1 MVEHKTDTKGLRDP
15 FVSVIICTIGTRQSL
30 EPCLQSVLSQSYPNF
45 EVLVVLNGD
54 SAKALIPSLKRY
66 PIRLLYESHLGV
78 CRARNQA
85 IQQAS
90 GNVLCFID
98 DDAVAHP
105 QWLREIV
112 KGFGDQSVAC
122 AVGRVVPDGPTYFPS
137 EDTRFFFGDRALSA
151 WTLGPEGNW
160 YQAVLSGNVI
170 GFGCNMAFRGDFF
183 QNCTLFPEDLGAGSL
198 IGAGDENYMY
208 VQVLKNGFRIFHNP
222 EAVVTHYFDRDPIN
236 RKRRVKQLYAAN
248 VACRL
253 KLLVEDKGHRW
264 DSLKKFT
271 MSFLK
276 FLRPP
281 SQRSQNDVAV
291 PKVLS
296 KREQFCAY
304 LKGLSLFY
312 QAQRGTQNKNTQHN
326 KPLPKASGMM

>member
-1 MVEHKTDTKGLRDP
+1 MVEHKTDTEELLDP

-137 EDTRFFFGDRALSA
+137 EDTRFYFGDRAVSA
-151 WTLGPEGNW
+151 WTIGPEGNW

-198 IGAGDENYMY
+198 VGAGDENYMY

-222 EAVVTHYFDRDPIN
+222 EAVVTHYFDRDPVK
-236 RKRRVKQLYAAN
+236 RKGRVKQLYAAN

-264 DSLKKFT
+264 DSLQKL
-271 MSFLK
+271 MMGFLK
-276 FLRPP
+276 FLRP
-281 SQRSQNDVAV
+281 RSLETQNTAALQ
-291 PKVLS
+291 KVLS
-296 KREQFCAY
+296 KKEQFCAY
-304 LKGLSLFY
+304 VKGIFLFF
-312 QAQRGTQNKNTQHN
+312 QARRGAQDKNTLHK
-326 KPLPKASGMM
+326 KPLPKATEMM